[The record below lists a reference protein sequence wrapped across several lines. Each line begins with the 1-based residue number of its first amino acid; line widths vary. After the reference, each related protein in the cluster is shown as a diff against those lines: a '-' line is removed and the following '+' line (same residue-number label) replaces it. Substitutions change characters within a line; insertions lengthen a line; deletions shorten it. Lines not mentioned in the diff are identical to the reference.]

1 MKTDVEIDIFSDP
14 VCPWCYI
21 GKARLE
27 KAIKQT
33 PKMTFKLSWRAFQL
47 NPSMPS
53 QGMSRARYLQT
64 KFGSLQNAERVYAP
78 LLEAAEQEGLVL
90 NLDAIQRMPNSIN
103 AQRLIYWAESQG
115 YEASPFIEDF
125 FVGFFV
131 DGLDIGET
139 SVILDIGE
147 KNGIDRQRTRQFLNS
162 ESGLDK
168 ITKDEKEAR
177 RLGING
183 VPYFTVNNM
192 DFGVSGAIS
201 VSSWHQYFQQI

>member
-1 MKTDVEIDIFSDP
+1 MDTDIEIDIFSDP

-27 KAIKQT
+27 KAIKQM

-47 NPSMPS
+47 NPNMPS
-53 QGMSRARYLQT
+53 QGMSRVRYLQT
-64 KFGSLQNAERVYAP
+64 KFGSLQNAERIYAP

-103 AQRLIYWAESQG
+103 AQRFIYWAESQG
-115 YEASPFIEDF
+115 YVASALIEDF
-125 FVGFFV
+125 FVGFFT

-139 SVILDIGE
+139 SVILDIAE
-147 KNGIDRQRTRQFLNS
+147 KRGIDRRRTSQFLNNG
-162 ESGLDK
+162 SGLDK
-168 ITKDEKEAR
+168 ITNDEKEAR
-177 RLGING
+177 RLGIKG
-183 VPYFTVNNM
+183 VPYFRVNNM

-201 VSSWHQYFQQI
+201 VASWHQYFQQI